1 MPNIVLTS
9 LEVRFWSRLCIALFI
24 GIIRIYGVWVV
35 PCDTGMAQLGDT
47 GNGQF
52 VHVVAYYS
60 EFHRTHRAG
69 LFVVVVAVPIIVIE
83 VITHAGIF
91 LGVGLRVV
99 AGLIQGKA
107 S

>member
-1 MPNIVLTS
+1 
-9 LEVRFWSRLCIALFI
+9 
-24 GIIRIYGVWVV
+24 
-35 PCDTGMAQLGDT
+35 MAQLGDT

-69 LFVVVVAVPIIVIE
+69 LFVVVVAVPIIVIK
-83 VITHAGIF
+83 VITHAGIS

-107 S
+107 SRCGRFTEIVEDALLVGLPFCGDQFLIKGVG